1 MRQVNFVLLFIFCL
15 ALVVFSIQNTEMATL
30 QLIPNVKV
38 QAPVSVEL
46 VLAMGLGAVL
56 AWLYS
61 VWARL
66 VQTIVSYQKVRQKNA
81 EIKKLE
87 QNLQQYQQEIQSL
100 KPTLPPGENKNN
112 GSETET
118 KTAES
123 LGK

>member
-1 MRQVNFVLLFIFCL
+1 
-15 ALVVFSIQNTEMATL
+15 MATL

-100 KPTLPPGENKNN
+100 KPTLPPAENKNN